1 VTLGGGVFA
10 YVREPDMQRCAEAKP
25 ASSRAS
31 PSRRVM
37 KLVYRG
43 CDQFAVPRPR
53 IWAAWT
59 ALPVTASPPRV
70 DSGSR
75 CRTPFVTAGSG
86 CVAGF
91 SQAPPIL
98 VAAPRC
104 FTMRMKPMVLRF
116 NERRATEAAARLL
129 KLRGGRMSY
138 LKLIKMLYFLD
149 REALLRWGRPV
160 TTDRYVSMDN
170 GPVVSRIYDLIREEP
185 APGTDTVWRHYIS
198 APQEWEVTLL
208 AEPETDEIS
217 RAEEALIEEIFSKFG
232 NMTRWDLVR
241 VSHEL
246 PEWQDPNGS
255 AIPIQYRDILR
266 AGNKTESEIAA
277 VEAELESLA
286 TTEAM
291 LQPA

>member
-1 VTLGGGVFA
+1 
-10 YVREPDMQRCAEAKP
+10 
-25 ASSRAS
+25 
-31 PSRRVM
+31 M
-37 KLVYRG
+37 KM
-43 CDQFAVPRPR
+43 
-53 IWAAWT
+53 T
-59 ALPVTASPPRV
+59 
-70 DSGSR
+70 
-75 CRTPFVTAGSG
+75 
-86 CVAGF
+86 
-91 SQAPPIL
+91 
-98 VAAPRC
+98 
-104 FTMRMKPMVLRF
+104 PMVLRF
-116 NERRATEAAARLL
+116 NERRATEAAARFL

-138 LKLIKMLYFLD
+138 LKLIKLLYLLD

-185 APGTDTVWRHYIS
+185 APGTDPIWRHYIS
-198 APQEWEVTLL
+198 APLEYEVALV
-208 AEPETDEIS
+208 AEPETDELS
-217 RAEEALIEEIFSKFG
+217 RAEEALIEEVFSNFG
-232 NMTRWDLVR
+232 KMNRWDLVR

-286 TTEAM
+286 ATEAM